1 VANWRGKCTDEISR
15 RDHEVLVMPYRI
27 QVPLNSPALD
37 SYLNDGWRQARTE
50 GQWAVLQMDELEV
63 SDYPDVVERDRE
75 DPGRE

>member
-1 VANWRGKCTDEISR
+1 MQHSGREARQ
-15 RDHEVLVMPYRI
+15 EVFAMPYRI

-63 SDYPDVVERDRE
+63 SHYPDVPETPPEPASMADH
-75 DPGRE
+75 